1 MVHDISIENQCL
13 NWYFVIVNDPIEI
26 AIEKTYLD
34 GFTVTWANLAIA
46 KLVQNSQQ

>member
-26 AIEKTYLD
+26 AIEKNISRRLHSD
-34 GFTVTWANLAIA
+34 L
-46 KLVQNSQQ
+46 SQFGDS